1 MPKLS
6 AVITCFNNEDTI
18 RKCVD
23 SLSFADEIIV
33 LDSFSNDKT
42 LKILNQLPC
51 SIHQQ
56 KFKGFWKQ
64 KQDAINLCQYDWIIL
79 LDSDEYL
86 TNQAQTK
93 IRQWKKSTPQ
103 FSAYQLPRREWVFWQ
118 WSHPLVHQNKF
129 VRLFDKRVSYVSHD
143 LVHESIKTTGK
154 VSSLDATIMHYG
166 ETSVEVKI
174 EKINKYALLAAQQ
187 KHQQGKTVGKI
198 KLKLYPIWYFF
209 RQYLIRRQI
218 FNGKAGFIN
227 AKLNTRYATMKYAK
241 LYDLIHKGNRNKK
254 T

>member
-18 RKCVD
+18 KKCVK

-42 LKILNQLPC
+42 IGILKQLPC
-51 SIHQQ
+51 TVHQQ
-56 KFKGFWKQ
+56 KFKGFWQQ
-64 KQDAINLCQYDWIIL
+64 KQDAIDLCNNDWVIL
-79 LDSDEYL
+79 LDSDEFF
-86 TNQAQTK
+86 TDKAQQL
-93 IRQWKKSTPQ
+93 ISQWKTIQPQ
-103 FSAYQLPRREWVFWQ
+103 FSAYKLPRREWVFWQ

-143 LVHESIKTTGK
+143 LVHESVKTKGK
-154 VSSLDATIMHYG
+154 ISSLNATIMHYG

-187 KHQQGKTVGKI
+187 KFQQGKKVS
-198 KLKLYPIWYFF
+198 KLKLALYPPWYFF
-209 RQYLIRRQI
+209 RQYFIRRQI

-241 LYDLIHKGNRNKK
+241 LYDLVNKPK
-254 T
+254 A